1 MKLNERIIE
10 GDAPKLDVL
19 LVHEDGST
27 GWRAER
33 LLEQIAM
40 NLKAKADFRVN
51 LWSFDLLC
59 HPALQGRAVLDAI
72 RAHLVLLSAN
82 GCTELPATV
91 RAVLEEWLDRRD
103 ESPCA
108 LVVSLDPASGLQLRY
123 WTMCRR
129 SPGKLASRYF
139 RISTRPLESR
149 GIKPSMCLRNL
160 PYVQVIGF
168 HVSILSFAFRNYHR
182 IFPAQVP

>member
-108 LVVSLDPASGLQLRY
+108 LVVSLDPSFRASAPVLD
-123 WTMCRR
+123 
-129 SPGKLASRYF
+129 
-139 RISTRPLESR
+139 
-149 GIKPSMCLRNL
+149 
-160 PYVQVIGF
+160 YVQAIARQAGIEV
-168 HVSILSFAFRNYHR
+168 
-182 IFPAQVP
+182 FPHFDATPQVAWN